1 MDDWVKVMT
10 APDSVLAEM
19 LREFLEHNGVVSMI
33 QPDDVVSFL
42 GVSSM
47 PVRVM
52 VPIEQEQVAREL
64 VAEFEGAETVYD
76 EFDEETEDQPEKEDE

>member
-10 APDSVLAEM
+10 APDSVLGEM

-52 VPIEQEQVAREL
+52 VPIEQEEIARQL
-64 VAEFEGAETVYD
+64 VEEFENAPTDYD
-76 EFDEETEDQPEKEDE
+76 EVEDEIEQPAEEEE